1 MDIAARV
8 IGLMLLVRALAFG
21 QIPEGPEL
29 DAAKSLVVMIE
40 GKLGEAPTQGAGI
53 VFAVQGDLVYIATAY
68 HVVRPG
74 EKRATD
80 LKVRFWQK
88 QTESFPADHFDDARS
103 EYDLAVL
110 RVRAPGLQF
119 RLDRLADLT
128 SFKESDKVY
137 AIGYPGGTKRWGVT
151 YSPGTIDDVQ
161 TLRLSVQ
168 SAYIK
173 AGHSGGALIDDRM
186 RLAGMVLDTDGVT
199 ASALRIDLLVSFL
212 RDIRVPVQLTRPSE
226 LTSSP
231 APPRGTR
238 IPPDQIASAAPKLDP
253 APAPGSSKINPKDG
267 LTYVWIPP
275 GKFMMGC
282 SKADKECDADE
293 SPLHKVEITKGYW
306 MGQTEVTQQAYQ
318 RVTGGDPSK
327 FKGAKRPVEN
337 IPWTDA
343 NYYCVKAGLRLPTEA
358 EWEYAARAGSTEARQ
373 GKLDAAAWYSANASP
388 QTHDVGGK
396 QANRWNL
403 YDTLGNVWEWV
414 ADWYG
419 KDYYRAGEGKD
430 PKGPSAGTERVLRG
444 GSWLNDPGKVRVSD
458 RYGLVPAIR
467 FANVG
472 FRCGGELP

>member
-1 MDIAARV
+1 MDIVARI
-8 IGLMLLVRALAFG
+8 IGLMLLVRALALG
-21 QIPEGPEL
+21 QISEGPEL
-29 DAAKSLVVMIE
+29 DAAKNLVVMIE
-40 GKLGEAPTQGAGI
+40 GKLGENPTQGAGI

-80 LKVRFWQK
+80 LKVRFWQR
-88 QTESFPADHFDDARS
+88 QTESFPADHYDDARS
-103 EYDLAVL
+103 EHDLAVL

-128 SFKESDKVY
+128 SSKESDKVY

-226 LTSSP
+226 LTSPLVP
-231 APPRGTR
+231 AK
-238 IPPDQIASAAPKLDP
+238 IDP
-253 APAPGSSKINPKDG
+253 APTPGSSKINPKDG

-275 GKFMMGC
+275 GNFMMGC

-293 SPLHKVEITKGYW
+293 SPLHEVEITKGYW

-318 RVTGGDPSK
+318 RVTGGDPSN
-327 FKGAKRPVEN
+327 FKGAKRPVERVS
-337 IPWTDA
+337 WTEAKD
-343 NYYCVKAGLRLPTEA
+343 YCVKVGLRLPTEA
-358 EWEYAARAGSTEARQ
+358 EWEYAARARSTEARQ
-373 GKLDAAAWYSANASP
+373 GELDAVAWYTANALK

-414 ADWYG
+414 ADWYD
-419 KDYYRAGEGKD
+419 KDYYQAREGKD
-430 PKGPSAGTERVLRG
+430 PKGPSAGIQRVLRG
-444 GSWLNDPGKVRVSD
+444 GAWDGSPGFVRVSV
-458 RYGLVPAIR
+458 RVRNVPAFR
-467 FANVG
+467 RSNLG
-472 FRCGGELP
+472 FRCAGELP